1 MASIKLASILLVVI
15 LTTMLINHSSSY
27 VINSRDVYH
36 TRNYEGCRRETEG
49 AYDQCMTQISTDG
62 ALSDVEFVQAKR
74 ACDQAKAEGKENCI
88 R

>member
-1 MASIKLASILLVVI
+1 MVSIKLASILFI
-15 LTTMLINHSSSY
+15 LTTTVLINKSCGY

-49 AYDQCMTQISTDG
+49 TYDACMSQINTDG
-62 ALSDVEFVQAKR
+62 GLTDVEFVQAKR
-74 ACDQAKAEGKENCI
+74 ACDKTKEEDKKKCI